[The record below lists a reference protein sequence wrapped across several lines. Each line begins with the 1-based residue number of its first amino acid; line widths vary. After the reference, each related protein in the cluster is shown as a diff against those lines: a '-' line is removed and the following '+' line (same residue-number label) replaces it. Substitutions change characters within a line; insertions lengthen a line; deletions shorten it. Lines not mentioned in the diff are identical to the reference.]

1 MTGRIVRHELRVL
14 RADRS
19 ASVAVALFVLAA
31 AAATALG
38 LRSVAARE
46 RAGEAV
52 LAESEAR
59 YGELRAEAARAP
71 DPASPSPPRGQ
82 QPSRVGMSIG
92 RPAVL
97 PPPALGFL
105 SVGQADV
112 LPQHYAVTGRSLETL
127 AAADATEGPVALF
140 AGSFDPA
147 FVVLFLYPLLIIALA
162 FDLTSSE
169 REGGTLALVLAQPV
183 SLTTLVGAKVLGR
196 AIVLV
201 LPALALPLLG
211 VALSGRPLDPDVLG
225 RALLAAL
232 AILAYGLFWFG
243 LAVLVGARGRSSA
256 TNALLLAGAWLV
268 LVVLVPG
275 AVNLAASTRYPVP
288 SRVESVTTLREATN
302 EARLAGTRL
311 LARFLE
317 EHPELARP
325 ADQED
330 FAVLQVA
337 RDAEIARRLEPVRR
351 RHREQLE
358 RQQGQ
363 VAAFSAASPTLLV
376 QGALDEMAGAGL
388 SRQRRFEAGVEG
400 FHREWQAFFR
410 ERILAGRALS
420 AADYD
425 AMPVF
430 RFEEEPFS
438 AAARRALLPALAVAV
453 AGLALLVI
461 GFRAYARLTPATSA

>member
-1 MTGRIVRHELRVL
+1 MTGRIVRHELRTL

-19 ASVAVALFVLAA
+19 AVFAIGLFLLAA
-31 AAATALG
+31 AAALG
-38 LRSVAARE
+38 VGLGSVATRE
-46 RAGEAV
+46 RAGEAL
-52 LAESEAR
+52 LAESKAR
-59 YGELRAEAARAP
+59 HGELRAEAALPP
-71 DPASPSPPRGQ
+71 DPTGTGPRLAQ

-105 SVGQADV
+105 SVGQTDV

-162 FDLTSSE
+162 FDLTASE
-169 REGGTLALVLAQPV
+169 LEGGTLALLLAQPV
-183 SLTTLVGAKVLGR
+183 SLATLVRAKVLSR
-196 AIVLV
+196 AMVLA
-201 LPALALPLLG
+201 LPALALPVLG
-211 VALSGRPLDPDVLG
+211 VVLYGRPLDPGVLG

-256 TNALLLAGAWLV
+256 ANALLLAGAWLV
-268 LVVLVPG
+268 LVVLIPG
-275 AVNLAASTRYPVP
+275 AVNLAASTRHPVP
-288 SRVESVTTLREATN
+288 SRVASVTALREASN
-302 EARLAGTRL
+302 EARLSGARL

-330 FAVLQVA
+330 FAALQVA
-337 RDAEIARRLEPVRR
+337 RDAEIARQLEPVRR

-358 RQQGQ
+358 RQQRQ
-363 VAAFSAASPTLLV
+363 VAALSAASPTLLV
-376 QGALDEMAGAGL
+376 QGALDDLAGAGL
-388 SRQRRFEAGVEG
+388 ARQRRFEAAVEE
-400 FHREWQAFFR
+400 FHGGWQAFFR
-410 ERILAGRALS
+410 ERILAGRPLTP
-420 AADYD
+420 ADYD
-425 AMPVF
+425 AMPSF
-430 RFEEEPFS
+430 QFEEEPVS
-438 AAARRALLPALAVAV
+438 EAVGRALPPALAVAA
-453 AGLALLVI
+453 AGLALFAI
-461 GFRAYARLTPATSA
+461 GLRAYGRLTPA